1 MLTKSGLVCA
11 EAEDGTAAIRAV
23 AMQAPSEPFDVI
35 VMDFVMY
42 VRRGFLLLPP
52 RVRECSLPRLGPATR
67 ACRPVMDGPT
77 ATKEIRAMGYAGKV
91 STYTRM
97 GLVSGASALTSPR
110 TPPPLSLYHRSSAAP
125 ETPWYGLPT
134 AFNLTHDPLC

>member
-1 MLTKSGLVCA
+1 
-11 EAEDGTAAIRAV
+11 
-23 AMQAPSEPFDVI
+23 MQAPSEPFDVI

-42 VRRGFLLLPP
+42 VHRGFLLLPP
-52 RVRECSLPRLGPATR
+52 PCARVLTPSALPLTR

-91 STYTRM
+91 RTYSRM

-110 TPPPLSLYHRSSAAP
+110 TPLSLS
-125 ETPWYGLPT
+125 
-134 AFNLTHDPLC
+134 

>member
-42 VRRGFLLLPP
+42 VRREASCFYPL
-52 RVRECSLPRLGPATR
+52 VCVSAHSLGSATR
-67 ACRPVMDGPT
+67 ASRPVMDGPT

-97 GLVSGASALTSPR
+97 GLVCGASALTSPR
-110 TPPPLSLYHRSSAAP
+110 TPLSLS
-125 ETPWYGLPT
+125 
-134 AFNLTHDPLC
+134 